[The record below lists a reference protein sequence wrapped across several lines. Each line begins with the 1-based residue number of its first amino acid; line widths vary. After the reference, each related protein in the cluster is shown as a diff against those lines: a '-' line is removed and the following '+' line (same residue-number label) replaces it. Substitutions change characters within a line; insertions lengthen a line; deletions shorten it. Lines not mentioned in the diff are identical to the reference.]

1 CHNSTNNWL
10 NVTFSHTNVA
20 GTCSNCHNG
29 TFATGKSANHLP
41 TNAQCDDCHTSTSNW
56 LSVTFDHSGVTG
68 SCNSCHN
75 GTIATGT
82 PQGHFVTTQQ
92 CDVCHTTN
100 GWLPVLNYRHT
111 SGNYPGDHRVGLTC
125 LDCHTTNSESVP
137 WPFPSYA
144 RTCAGCHANDYEN
157 DEDDHSGLSADRNC
171 GSSGCHSVNSR
182 EW

>member
-1 CHNSTNNWL
+1 
-10 NVTFSHTNVA
+10 
-20 GTCSNCHNG
+20 
-29 TFATGKSANHLP
+29 GKSANHLP

-68 SCNSCHN
+68 NCNSCHN

-144 RTCAGCHANDYEN
+144 RTCAGCHANDYRN
-157 DEDDHSGLSADRNC
+157 DEDDHNGLSADRNC